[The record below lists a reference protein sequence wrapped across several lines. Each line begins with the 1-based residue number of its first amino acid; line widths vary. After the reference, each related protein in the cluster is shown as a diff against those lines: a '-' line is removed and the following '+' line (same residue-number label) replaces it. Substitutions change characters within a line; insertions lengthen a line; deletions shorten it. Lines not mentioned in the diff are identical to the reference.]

1 MNNKKAVPKK
11 DCMPSKNAWYS
22 SFPNEFPCE
31 VFMASLLAYA
41 SSEKTPFPQKQWDK
55 MFFRRQIQLR
65 EQPRILT
72 VFLFTAKKCGHKN
85 RFIKFSKGYYIPY
98 RG

>member
-1 MNNKKAVPKK
+1 
-11 DCMPSKNAWYS
+11 MPSKNAWYS

-72 VFLFTAKKCGHKN
+72 VFLFTAKNAAIKIVLLNFPKDIISPIADKVN
-85 RFIKFSKGYYIPY
+85 RKVDF
-98 RG
+98 